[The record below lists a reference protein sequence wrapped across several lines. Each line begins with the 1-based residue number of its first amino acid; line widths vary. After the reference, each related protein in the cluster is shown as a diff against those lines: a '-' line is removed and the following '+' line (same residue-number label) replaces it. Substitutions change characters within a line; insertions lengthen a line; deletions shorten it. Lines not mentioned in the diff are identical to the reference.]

1 MKDKS
6 TFLRRF
12 VPSTLRARL
21 VLAMITAVSIPIIL
35 TGYVLEIKGRDAL
48 IEEKKTKLLGITK
61 MLDTYLEGDFDS
73 LLAGYQGGQNDR
85 EAKVRYL
92 NAHLDKFTDLLAEA
106 YPGVGCGYFNKPLNA
121 AITYGPSRL
130 YRDKVAAY
138 LPPDHPGWKVMETG
152 KPAVESGTLVR
163 GHIMNAMWPIVRGG
177 TVIGYAFAN
186 EFTADVEK
194 QASAIHN
201 AVVAVTTLGVVLCI
215 FLSFIVARQLTK
227 DVDTI
232 KNGLKRMQ
240 HDMSKP
246 IRQLD
251 GEMGE
256 IVSAV
261 NDMSRALLNARSLNE
276 NILWSIADGVITV
289 DVDGIV
295 TSINPAGRDIIGV
308 SPEDVV
314 GRPYKD
320 LFNEEANFASLLM
333 DTIRSGKE
341 NAAISIDVPF
351 RNRTLHVSVST
362 SLLKD
367 GIGNVIGGVAIF
379 KDISETRRL
388 QKQVMRADRLAA
400 LGELVAGI
408 AHDIRNPLTS
418 IRGFVQYLQ
427 RSGDARDWQEYA
439 PLIIR
444 EVDGL
449 NRIIGN
455 LLEFAKP
462 YPLQYTSVRVND
474 LITEMLLLIKNRAA
488 KQDIKIELEL
498 DPTLPPIEADGEQLK
513 QVLLNL
519 FINACQAIPGRG
531 RITVATSMS
540 PERRLIIA
548 VADNGVGIAPENLD
562 KVFDPFYSTKPA
574 GTGLGLAVVQR
585 IIAGHGGE
593 IDITSDAGTQTVVT
607 VRLPV
612 SRA

>member
-6 TFLRRF
+6 PFLRRF

-21 VLAMITAVSIPIIL
+21 IVVMITAFSIPIIL
-35 TGYVLEIKGRDAL
+35 TGYVLEQKGREAL

-61 MLDTYLEGDFDS
+61 MLDANLTGDFDS
-73 LLAGYQGGQNDR
+73 LLAGYKGGPGDR
-85 EAKVRYL
+85 EAKVAYL
-92 NAHLDKFTDLLAEA
+92 NVRLDKFTDLLAEA

-138 LPPDHPGWKVMETG
+138 LPPDHPGWRVMATG
-152 KPAVESGTLVR
+152 QPAVESGKLVR

-201 AVVAVTTLGVVLCI
+201 AVMAVTTLGVI
-215 FLSFIVARQLTK
+215 LSILLSLIVARQLTK

-240 HDMSKP
+240 HDMNKP

-261 NDMSRALLNARSLNE
+261 NDMSRALLSARSLNE

-289 DVDGIV
+289 GVDGIV

-314 GRPYKD
+314 GLPYKD
-320 LFNEEANFASLLM
+320 LFDEEADFPSLLL
-333 DTIRSGKE
+333 DTIRTGKE

-351 RNRTLHVSVST
+351 RSRTLHVSVST

-379 KDISETRRL
+379 KDISETWRL

-400 LGELVAGI
+400 LGELVAGV

-427 RSGDARDWQEYA
+427 RSGETKDWQEYA

-462 YPLQYTSVRVND
+462 YPLRYTSVQVND
-474 LITEMLLLIKNRAA
+474 LIQEMLLLVKNRAI
-488 KQDIKIELEL
+488 KQDIGIVLDL
-498 DPTLPPIEADGEQLK
+498 DPSLPSIEADGEQLK

-519 FINACQAIPGRG
+519 LINACQAIPGKG
-531 RITVATSMS
+531 RITVTTSIS
-540 PERRLIIA
+540 LTGRLIIS

-562 KVFDPFYSTKPA
+562 KVFDPFFSTKPA

-585 IIAGHGGE
+585 IIAGHEGE
-593 IDITSDAGTQTVVT
+593 IDITGEMGKQTVVT
-607 VRLPV
+607 VKLPMN
-612 SRA
+612 RG